1 MSGVLLWVCSFR
13 KVPEEPSRGVGT
25 VVIPSSEGS
34 WWAAAL
40 RTEGGL
46 AAAVEVCEPALQCAQ
61 GVPSH
66 AESKGWDLKTLCL

>member
-13 KVPEEPSRGVGT
+13 KVPAEPSKGVGT
-25 VVIPSSEGS
+25 VVTLAFDGS

-40 RTEGGL
+40 WTKGGL
-46 AAAVEVCEPALQCAQ
+46 TAAVEVCEPAVQCVQ

-66 AESKGWDLKTLCL
+66 TESKGWGLKTLCL